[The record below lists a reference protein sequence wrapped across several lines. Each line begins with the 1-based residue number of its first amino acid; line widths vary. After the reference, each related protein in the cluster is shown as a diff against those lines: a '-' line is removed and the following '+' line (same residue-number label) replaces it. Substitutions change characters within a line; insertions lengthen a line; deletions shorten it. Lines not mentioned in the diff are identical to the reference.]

1 MSAWLLPDHI
11 ADALPA
17 EARHIEQLRRQL
29 LDTAAA
35 FGYELVIP
43 PLIEHLDS
51 LLTGTGSALTL
62 QTFKLVD
69 QLSGKSLGVRADTT
83 PQVARI
89 DAHLLG
95 RQGAARLCYCGP
107 VLHTRAEG
115 PHASREPLQMGAEI
129 YGSASREAD
138 LEIITLAL
146 HCLHAAGIAA
156 QGPLTLDLGDAR
168 IPRALLAALPL
179 PEAARLEVLEALAA
193 KDGSRLAALTAAW
206 PPEAQALRRC
216 LLALPGLYGDACV
229 LDEAARLLDALPAT
243 DALAAARTAL
253 ADLRWLAGQIQPPA
267 QAAGAADAAL
277 PGVRVSF
284 DLADARGYAYYSG
297 MRFAVYAGAQADE
310 ASASDEAARARQRVR
325 MSAALLRG
333 GRYDGVGAVFSAHE
347 QQRERPAV
355 GFSLDVR
362 HLARASCPPPPR
374 PAIRAPWASAAAAP
388 ELARAIAALRAQG
401 ETVIC
406 ELPGT
411 PTPAG
416 EGRCTL
422 QLVQRQGQWEV
433 APIAA
438 TAPL

>member
-1 MSAWLLPDHI
+1 M
-11 ADALPA
+11 
-17 EARHIEQLRRQL
+17 R
-29 LDTAAA
+29 
-35 FGYELVIP
+35 V
-43 PLIEHLDS
+43 
-51 LLTGTGSALTL
+51 
-62 QTFKLVD
+62 
-69 QLSGKSLGVRADTT
+69 DTT

-179 PEAARLEVLEALAA
+179 PQAARPEVLEALAA

-206 PPEAQALRRC
+206 SPEAQALRWC

-243 DALAAARTAL
+243 DALATARTAL

-284 DLADARGYAYYSG
+284 
-297 MRFAVYAGAQADE
+297 
-310 ASASDEAARARQRVR
+310 
-325 MSAALLRG
+325 
-333 GRYDGVGAVFSAHE
+333 
-347 QQRERPAV
+347 
-355 GFSLDVR
+355 
-362 HLARASCPPPPR
+362 
-374 PAIRAPWASAAAAP
+374 
-388 ELARAIAALRAQG
+388 
-401 ETVIC
+401 
-406 ELPGT
+406 
-411 PTPAG
+411 
-416 EGRCTL
+416 
-422 QLVQRQGQWEV
+422 
-433 APIAA
+433 
-438 TAPL
+438 